1 MHEWLNDM
9 LGSSENIDDFN
20 FMKRLQKQYLES
32 DSIRDLITQLKYVYL
47 FFKLISNLKKIG
59 KYKYYS

>member
-1 MHEWLNDM
+1 MSDNNM
-9 LGSSENIDDFN
+9 LGSSENIDDFI

-47 FFKLISNLKKIG
+47 LFKLISNLKKIG
-59 KYKYYS
+59 KYKYYSY